1 MRDESKAF
9 LEKYLNN
16 VSPTGFEHSGQSI
29 WLDYIKP
36 YIQESLVDTY
46 GTAVGV
52 VNPGQP
58 YKVVL
63 EAHADEI
70 SWFVNYITDDGYLYV
85 IRNGGSDFQ
94 IAPSMR
100 CNIHCEGGQ
109 IVKGVFGWPAIH
121 VRTDKNPDAKQE
133 NIFIDLGCSS
143 KAEVEALRTRIENIE
158 GLFKS
163 TTPSAISPYE
173 SVISPLSERPIKS
186 EDAYDFTVKKKKE
199 VETQKTTN
207 KFESINISNNEIED
221 DLSSINDSVE
231 RVPRNRRPFTLVD
244 VTCVNCNKKLQ
255 VKSVLAR
262 DNYVC
267 DRCISRRIG

>member
-1 MRDESKAF
+1 MSKTQQTMTLSKTLSKVKRF
-9 LEKYLNN
+9 LYEGLKNEDWSKVYNATNLMFGNN
-16 VSPTGFEHSGQSI
+16 VEVPDDDEV
-29 WLDYIKP
+29 
-36 YIQESLVDTY
+36 ESLHE
-46 GTAVGV
+46 
-52 VNPGQP
+52 
-58 YKVVL
+58 L
-63 EAHADEI
+63 
-70 SWFVNYITDDGYLYV
+70 
-85 IRNGGSDFQ
+85 
-94 IAPSMR
+94 
-100 CNIHCEGGQ
+100 
-109 IVKGVFGWPAIH
+109 
-121 VRTDKNPDAKQE
+121 
-133 NIFIDLGCSS
+133 

-163 TTPSAISPYE
+163 TPPSAISPYE

-244 VTCVNCNKKLQ
+244 VICVNCNKKLQ

-262 DNYVC
+262 ENYVC